1 MKIHKPGRIKSGL
14 SNSVCAPGLSYCTIL
29 HARCVRPTL
38 VYFLNHPL
46 PSPPPPSSIS
56 FDVHSLRIT
65 SQFYGLFSLDPAI
78 ISNVNHTS
86 SLNFVLQ
93 RLFFVNFMR
102 NLENC
107 FPDRK
112 MFKIECKNS
121 FITFFSPMNFLKNNY
136 YF

>member
-1 MKIHKPGRIKSGL
+1 MKIHKPEQIQSGL

-46 PSPPPPSSIS
+46 PSPLSTSSIS

-65 SQFYGLFSLDPAI
+65 SQFYGLQFRPH
-78 ISNVNHTS
+78 NYFERKPYEF
-86 SLNFVLQ
+86 LNFVLQ
-93 RLFFVNFMR
+93 RLISVIFMR

-112 MFKIECKNS
+112 MFKIECKYR
-121 FITFFSPMNFLKNNY
+121 FITFCFPSMSFLQNNY

>member
-1 MKIHKPGRIKSGL
+1 MKIHKPEQIWSGL
-14 SNSVCAPGLSYCTIL
+14 SNSVCATGLSYCTIL

-46 PSPPPPSSIS
+46 PSPPSPSSIS

-65 SQFYGLFSLDPAI
+65 SQFYGLQFRPH
-78 ISNVNHTS
+78 NYFERNHTS

-112 MFKIECKNS
+112 MFKIECE
-121 FITFFSPMNFLKNNY
+121 Y
-136 YF
+136 Y